1 MPVTLVELEGDDE
14 VLAEGDALRLIAAL
28 GEADGDPL
36 PDKLAAALAVT
47 LTLNDSEG
55 DGDEEGVSD
64 ASDEPDDEAE
74 GFAEK
79 DGESDGDPETL
90 ADAELERDA
99 TLLKLADAEALPETD
114 ARAEKELLLLGDGDE
129 ECETYGDGE

>member
-55 DGDEEGVSD
+55 DGDEEPAAPVAA
-64 ASDEPDDEAE
+64 ASEVDV
-74 GFAEK
+74 
-79 DGESDGDPETL
+79 L
-90 ADAELERDA
+90 A
-99 TLLKLADAEALPETD
+99 
-114 ARAEKELLLLGDGDE
+114 GI
-129 ECETYGDGE
+129 